1 MRQASPRR
9 GRRSPVRS
17 IVCAAAAAVTLVPV
31 AAQSQGVIAEARDEA
46 PNLLEDPFYIGLGTY
61 IVNSDTEVSLNGEAG
76 QGTRI
81 DWDRTFGGGDV
92 TRFRLDGQWRFAD
105 RHKAR
110 FMWFSSS
117 RDASRTFEEDID
129 WGDET
134 FPVDARVRGEF
145 SFDVYE
151 LAYEYAFLRR
161 ENYEVSGS
169 FGLHYTELE
178 LTMSAKAESSGG
190 TLTRD
195 ISQSGNI
202 GAPLPVIGLRGQWAL
217 PYNLWI
223 DAGAQYFQIS
233 IDEYDGNL
241 TDLRATITWQPKT
254 WLGIGIGYNQF
265 KVDVDVEKDRFDG
278 SLDWTYKGPMLFYS
292 ASF

>member
-1 MRQASPRR
+1 MRQASAAR
-9 GRRSPVRS
+9 GRRVPVRS
-17 IVCAAAAAVTLVPV
+17 IACAAAAAVTLVPV

-178 LTMSAKAESSGG
+178 LTMSAKAASSGG

-254 WLGIGIGYNQF
+254 WLGIGLGYNQF
-265 KVDVDVEKDRFDG
+265 SVDVDVEKDRFNG

>member
-1 MRQASPRR
+1 MRQASAAR
-9 GRRSPVRS
+9 GRRVPVRS

-46 PNLLEDPFYIGLGTY
+46 PNLLEDSFYIGLGTY
-61 IVNSDTEVSLNGEAG
+61 VVNTDTEASLNGQAG
-76 QGTRI
+76 QGTKV
-81 DWDRTFGGGDV
+81 DWDQTFGGGDV

-117 RDASRTFEEDID
+117 RERATTLDEDID

-161 ENYEVSGS
+161 ENYEVSGTI
-169 FGLHYTELE
+169 GLHYTELD
-178 LTMSAKAESSGG
+178 LTMSARAASSGG
-190 TLTRD
+190 TLTAD
-195 ISQSGNI
+195 ISESGDV
-202 GAPLPVIGLRGQWAL
+202 GAPLPAVGLRGQWAL
-217 PYNLWI
+217 PHDFWV
-223 DAGAQYFQIS
+223 DAGVQYFYIS
-233 IDEYDGNL
+233 FDEYDGSL
-241 TDLRATITWQPKT
+241 TDLRATVTWQPKT
-254 WLGIGIGYNQF
+254 WLGIGLGYNQF
-265 KVDVDVEKDRFDG
+265 SVDVDVEKNRFDG
-278 SLDWTYKGPMLFYS
+278 SLDWTYSGPMLFYS

>member
-1 MRQASPRR
+1 
-9 GRRSPVRS
+9 
-17 IVCAAAAAVTLVPV
+17 
-31 AAQSQGVIAEARDEA
+31 
-46 PNLLEDPFYIGLGTY
+46 
-61 IVNSDTEVSLNGEAG
+61 
-76 QGTRI
+76 
-81 DWDRTFGGGDV
+81 
-92 TRFRLDGQWRFAD
+92 
-105 RHKAR
+105 
-110 FMWFSSS
+110 
-117 RDASRTFEEDID
+117 
-129 WGDET
+129 
-134 FPVDARVRGEF
+134 
-145 SFDVYE
+145 
-151 LAYEYAFLRR
+151 

-254 WLGIGIGYNQF
+254 WLGIGLGYNQF
-265 KVDVDVEKDRFDG
+265 SVDVDVEKDRFNG

>member
-76 QGTRI
+76 QGTRV

-161 ENYEVSGS
+161 DNYEVSGS

-254 WLGIGIGYNQF
+254 WLGIGLGYNQF
-265 KVDVDVEKDRFDG
+265 SVDDDVEKDRFNG

>member
-110 FMWFSSS
+110 FLWFSSS

-190 TLTRD
+190 ALTRD
-195 ISQSGNI
+195 ISESGNI

-233 IDEYDGNL
+233 IDEYDGRL
-241 TDLRATITWQPKT
+241 TDLRATISWQPKT

>member
-1 MRQASPRR
+1 MRQASAAR
-9 GRRSPVRS
+9 GRRVPVRS

-61 IVNSDTEVSLNGEAG
+61 IVNSDTEVSLNGEGG
-76 QGTRI
+76 QGTRV

-117 RDASRTFEEDID
+117 RDATRTFEEDIE

-254 WLGIGIGYNQF
+254 WLGIGLGYNQF
-265 KVDVDVEKDRFDG
+265 SVDVDVEKDRFNG

>member
-1 MRQASPRR
+1 MRQASAAR
-9 GRRSPVRS
+9 GRRVPVRS
-17 IVCAAAAAVTLVPV
+17 IACAAAAAVTLVPV
-31 AAQSQGVIAEARDEA
+31 ASQGQGVIAEARDDA
-46 PNLLEDPFYIGLGTY
+46 PNLLADAFYIGLGTY

-76 QGTRI
+76 QGTRV

-178 LTMSAKAESSGG
+178 LTMSAKAASSGG

-254 WLGIGIGYNQF
+254 WLGIGLGYNQF
-265 KVDVDVEKDRFDG
+265 SVDVDVEKDRFNG